1 MNVCD
6 IQASLEEERQ
16 SLLNHPLYEQLIDV
30 DSLRIFME
38 HHVWAVYDFMCMAKR
53 LQSAFTTTSFP
64 WKPPRVPELARLM
77 NEIILGEESDVR
89 PDGSASSHLE
99 LYLEAMEEVGA
110 STTPIKRFLQALD
123 AGRTWQ
129 GSLQNCGAPKA
140 GTQFAQETLQAVENE
155 SLAFI
160 AGAFTFGRENLLP
173 DLFLQFVRHLDQ
185 SHPGKFLDL
194 VYYFQRHIEVDGE
207 EHGPL
212 AIKMLEKTVEAGQG
226 TAVDAFEGAQA
237 ELVKRC
243 SLWDSILEIIQVPAI
258 AAS

>member
-1 MNVCD
+1 MRHPSILGRRTTVSSESSALRTAN
-6 IQASLEEERQ
+6 RRR
-16 SLLNHPLYEQLIDV
+16 LLAYFHGAPCLGSIRLYVHGQT
-30 DSLRIFME
+30 F
-38 HHVWAVYDFMCMAKR
+38 AKR
-53 LQSAFTTTSFP
+53 LHDNQLPVETTQGS
-64 WKPPRVPELARLM
+64 ELARLM

-140 GTQFAQETLQAVENE
+140 GTQFAQETLKAVENE

-160 AGAFTFGRENLLP
+160 VGAFTFGRENLLP

-243 SLWDSILEIIQVPAI
+243 SLWDSILEVIQVPAI

>member
-1 MNVCD
+1 
-6 IQASLEEERQ
+6 
-16 SLLNHPLYEQLIDV
+16 
-30 DSLRIFME
+30 
-38 HHVWAVYDFMCMAKR
+38 
-53 LQSAFTTTSFP
+53 
-64 WKPPRVPELARLM
+64 M
-77 NEIILGEESDVR
+77 NEIILGEESDVC

-123 AGRTWQ
+123 AEELGKEARKLRGTKGRNSICKRDSKSCWKWEP
-129 GSLQNCGAPKA
+129 S
-140 GTQFAQETLQAVENE
+140 FV
-155 SLAFI
+155 
-160 AGAFTFGRENLLP
+160 AGAFTFGRENFAGFIP
-173 DLFLQFVRHLDQ
+173 SVCPTLDQ

-194 VYYFQRHIEVDGE
+194 VLFQRHIEVDGE

-226 TAVDAFEGAQA
+226 TVVDVEGAQA

-243 SLWDSILEIIQVPAI
+243 SSDSILEIIQVPAI